1 MFDTPFALQFWPS
14 FVSTVMGGI
23 AISAIFFW
31 LKEHLFSLPSLTG
44 VWDCHLVVCESA
56 YNPYKG
62 MELWHRVILL
72 QEGTK
77 LTGRGEKYKDS
88 TANQP
93 VRTYDGK
100 HRFES
105 QITGGI
111 EKSVTKS
118 DVIRIHWRE
127 IGELRASSTLC
138 ELLVSGSKITGDLS
152 GKFYST
158 AGECKGHATW
168 TRITRN

>member
-1 MFDTPFALQFWPS
+1 MLDTPFALQFWPS
-14 FVSTVMGGI
+14 FVSTVIGGF

-44 VWDCHLVVCESA
+44 VWECHLVVGESA

-62 MELWHRVILL
+62 MELWHRIVLL

-77 LTGRGEKYKDS
+77 LTGRGEKYKDWA
-88 TANQP
+88 ANHP

-100 HRFES
+100 HRVES

-118 DVIRIHWRE
+118 DVIRIHWSE
-127 IGELRASSTLC
+127 AGELRTSSTLC
-138 ELLVSGSKITGDLS
+138 ELLVSGSKATGNLS

-158 AGECKGHATW
+158 AGECNGHASW

>member
-14 FVSTVMGGI
+14 FVSTVIGGF

-44 VWDCHLVVCESA
+44 VWECHLVVGESA

-62 MELWHRVILL
+62 MELWHRIVLL

-77 LTGRGEKYKDS
+77 LTGRGEKYKDWA
-88 TANQP
+88 ANHP

-100 HRFES
+100 HRVES

-118 DVIRIHWRE
+118 DVIRIHWSEFALHQLCVSFWFLVPKQLE
-127 IGELRASSTLC
+127 IYQGNSIPQLESA
-138 ELLVSGSKITGDLS
+138 TGMRVGL
-152 GKFYST
+152 
-158 AGECKGHATW
+158 A
-168 TRITRN
+168 